1 MQEDEFSKWLSK
13 NYSERT
19 LSSRMS
25 NCRRVEQYEG
35 NLDVHYDNDKGR
47 SLISRLSYSAEDK
60 KENRPPK
67 HKIPINGDRYNGT
80 ATLKQAS
87 KLYFEFKKDAP
98 SDPQKTEN
106 QKIKDDDKKPV
117 IDFSKTAK
125 EMAKQITGGNIK
137 FIEFIDN
144 TPLDQHFDRMIKQK
158 LSQLLKRIMGQR
170 AERLTLCQLIDV
182 AYQENSLS
190 KEVKAFAHTI
200 RILRNIGEYE
210 DSDPNLEICHN
221 LIILY
226 AIAGIWRYLQG
237 NE

>member
-1 MQEDEFSKWLSK
+1 MQETQFYEWLLTK
-13 NYSERT
+13 YPEKTAN
-19 LSSRMS
+19 SRMS
-25 NCRRVEQYEG
+25 NCRRVERYEG
-35 NLDVHYDNDKGR
+35 SLDDHYRNDNGF
-47 SLISRLSYSAEDK
+47 SLISRLSYSAEDAQ
-60 KENRPPK
+60 ENRRAK
-67 HKIPINGDRYNGT
+67 HNIPIDGNIYNGT

-98 SDPQKTEN
+98 TG
-106 QKIKDDDKKPV
+106 IKGDDDKSDDDKKPD
-117 IDFSKTAK
+117 IDFFDMAKKKAK
-125 EMAKQITGGNIK
+125 EITEGNKQ

-158 LSQLLKRIMGQR
+158 LTQLLKRMMGQR
-170 AERLTLCQLIDV
+170 AEKLTLYELIEK

-210 DSDPNLEICHN
+210 DIDPNLEICHN